1 VGETTFL
8 EAYERTGR
16 ILNVTVCPADTNEPP
31 RLLNFL
37 TAPNALVWSAVAASA
52 AFPGLFPAQNLL
64 AKNAAGETV
73 RCAGAATAVRRA
85 VLLAGATGAGW
96 AWRRPWAQLLTAATH
111 CSSRC
116 PAQVQRAGR
125 L

>member
-1 VGETTFL
+1 M
-8 EAYERTGR
+8 
-16 ILNVTVCPADTNEPP
+16 CPADTNEPP

-73 RCAGAATAVRRA
+73 RWVLVLVTEACGVLVLLVLEDLCRAGALRVSASWDACAT
-85 VLLAGATGAGW
+85 
-96 AWRRPWAQLLTAATH
+96 
-111 CSSRC
+111 CSARE
-116 PAQVQRAGR
+116 
-125 L
+125 